1 MTSHYLWGMICVLT
15 VRKRKKEKEIVNLKK
30 QLRRRLKREKE
41 IKREKRFHNI
51 NHLS

>member
-30 QLRRRLKREKE
+30 TVKKKIKERE
-41 IKREKRFHNI
+41 RD
-51 NHLS
+51 